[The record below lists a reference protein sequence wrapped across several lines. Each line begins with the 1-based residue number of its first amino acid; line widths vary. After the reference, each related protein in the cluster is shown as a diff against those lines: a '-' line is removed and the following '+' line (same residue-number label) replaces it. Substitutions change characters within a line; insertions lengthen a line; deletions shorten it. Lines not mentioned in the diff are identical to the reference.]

1 MIIQLLRSKILTVF
15 SFQMHICLMSCL
27 FQNQE
32 TSGEQNSLS
41 VPIEHLMK
49 LQLLMMSTS
58 QTAMFKNKSKKMK
71 NKMKKK

>member
-1 MIIQLLRSKILTVF
+1 
-15 SFQMHICLMSCL
+15 MSCL